1 MTREDL
7 KTIIK
12 IADHVVRKQAV
23 WIADELNISDQEI
36 KRLSN
41 LLNKERK
48 RCVAWFEPMNLD

>member
-7 KTIIK
+7 KIIIK

-23 WIADELNISDQEI
+23 WIADELNISDREI

-48 RCVAWFEPMNLD
+48 R

>member
-1 MTREDL
+1 MNREDL

-23 WIADELNISDQEI
+23 WIADELSMSDQEI

-41 LLNKERK
+41 LLNKEKK
-48 RCVAWFEPMNLD
+48 RR